1 MRLRQFGAVGH
12 AGRPGVP
19 TGRMAHKV
27 TDPVEPVVI
36 CNQLIRD
43 AIVVKDDEGA
53 VDPQKTQQEVQWHE
67 VTCLSFSYKDIL
79 GINNLVGLDN
89 LVKLKLDNNKIWK
102 IQNLGHLVNLEWLD
116 LSFNNIEK
124 IEGLETLTKL
134 TDLALFN
141 NLITEVEGIGTLQE
155 LSALSLGNNRLEN
168 LDGLMCLRKIPSI
181 RILNLD
187 GNPIC
192 LNEDYR
198 QYVLAHIKDLR
209 YLDYRLVDTVAV
221 QAARERYQ
229 DQILEIEEGESQT
242 ERERSAAAAK
252 GAREKVIAEA
262 NLSGLDTL
270 FNRLVDEDK
279 DLKKVEALD
288 THNNMLEETIDEYRR
303 DFEHAVE
310 EFMETVTERRKIK
323 VTETKDFSE
332 AMVQATEKNMQSGIS
347 MIAEFD
353 QLKKETFLAYAE
365 STDLGEKDR
374 LIADLRE
381 RNELLRDDLM
391 KLEVALQ
398 EQVDEVTGVY
408 YKLFKEVVD
417 TNVTAFQDFFQ
428 KLRVLE
434 QAWGDKLGEQAKDL
448 MNTFNA
454 QKDADKEKG
463 KGDKGGDP
471 DMSIGGAMEFDESLK
486 ALLGDKELLLGSIVA
501 SHENH
506 GMLIDGLE
514 DQLVNN
520 EKKELESIME
530 DLQTQEHKRSRL
542 RVSEV
547 LRIVDEV
554 SAVQIDEVV
563 AADREYE

>member
-1 MRLRQFGAVGH
+1 MLTACVRAC
-12 AGRPGVP
+12 A
-19 TGRMAHKV
+19 
-27 TDPVEPVVI
+27 
-36 CNQLIRD
+36 
-43 AIVVKDDEGA
+43 
-53 VDPQKTQQEVQWHE
+53 
-67 VTCLSFSYKDIL
+67 
-79 GINNLVGLDN
+79 
-89 LVKLKLDNNKIWK
+89 
-102 IQNLGHLVNLEWLD
+102 D

-323 VTETKDFSE
+323 VTETKGDCFS
-332 AMVQATEKNMQSGIS
+332 
-347 MIAEFD
+347 F
-353 QLKKETFLAYAE
+353 
-365 STDLGEKDR
+365 
-374 LIADLRE
+374 
-381 RNELLRDDLM
+381 
-391 KLEVALQ
+391 
-398 EQVDEVTGVY
+398 TG
-408 YKLFKEVVD
+408 
-417 TNVTAFQDFFQ
+417 
-428 KLRVLE
+428 
-434 QAWGDKLGEQAKDL
+434 
-448 MNTFNA
+448 
-454 QKDADKEKG
+454 
-463 KGDKGGDP
+463 
-471 DMSIGGAMEFDESLK
+471 
-486 ALLGDKELLLGSIVA
+486 
-501 SHENH
+501 H
-506 GMLIDGLE
+506 
-514 DQLVNN
+514 
-520 EKKELESIME
+520 
-530 DLQTQEHKRSRL
+530 
-542 RVSEV
+542 
-547 LRIVDEV
+547 
-554 SAVQIDEVV
+554 
-563 AADREYE
+563 